1 MMRILL
7 ASMAALAASVSSAFA
22 PPAAI
27 AAHARFGPSV
37 ARSRSSWRVLRLIV
51 SPAPGDFVLEE
62 LGFRG
67 AGRGKLSASSLH
79 VMVKGAFGDDYVAG
93 AWLST
98 PAGRRA
104 LVLVVN
110 RPSPLLDPS
119 HVQLVLRWQA
129 WLGSP
134 FRRAALNPL
143 AVGAAPAPSALCVL
157 EGHDLPL
164 GSVRLHVLGTWGTRI
179 SAITPANAIAEAYDA
194 SCGRPVESA
203 FAQALSGACS
213 ERCEPTPTPPPET
226 APPGCG
232 RCDPR
237 PGYACPLVATP
248 AVCVASP
255 GSGARRTSTGS
266 Y

>member
-1 MMRILL
+1 MMRLLL
-7 ASMAALAASVSSAFA
+7 ASMAALTVSASSAFA

-27 AAHARFGPSV
+27 AAHDRFPPS
-37 ARSRSSWRVLRLIV
+37 AARSSWRVLRMSV

-67 AGRGKLSASSLH
+67 DGRGKLSAGSLH
-79 VMVKGAFGDDYVAG
+79 VMVKGPFGDDYVAG

-119 HVQLVLRWQA
+119 HVHLVLSWQA
-129 WLGSP
+129 RLGSP

-143 AVGAAPAPSALCVL
+143 AAGAALAPSALCAL
-157 EGHDLPL
+157 EEHGLPL
-164 GSVRLHVLGTWGTRI
+164 GSVRLHLLATRGTRI
-179 SAITPANAIAEAYDA
+179 GEIAPAHAIADAYDA
-194 SCGRPVESA
+194 SCGRPVEPA
-203 FAQALSGACS
+203 FAQALSAACS
-213 ERCEPTPTPPPET
+213 ERCEATPTPPPET

-232 RCDPR
+232 RCDPQ

-255 GSGARRTSTGS
+255 GNGARRTSTGS
-266 Y
+266 H

>member
-1 MMRILL
+1 MMRLLL
-7 ASMAALAASVSSAFA
+7 ASMAALAVSVSSAFA

-27 AAHARFGPSV
+27 AAHVRFAASA
-37 ARSRSSWRVLRLIV
+37 ARSSSPWRVLRLSV

-62 LGFRG
+62 LAFRG
-67 AGRGKLSASSLH
+67 AGRRRLSASSLH
-79 VMVKGAFGDDYVAG
+79 VMVKGPFGDDYVAG

-119 HVQLVLRWQA
+119 NVHLVLSWQA
-129 WLGSP
+129 RLGSP

-143 AVGAAPAPSALCVL
+143 AAGAAPAPSALCAL
-157 EGHDLPL
+157 EGRGLPL
-164 GSVRLHVLGTWGTRI
+164 GSVRLHMLGTQGARI
-179 SAITPANAIAEAYDA
+179 GAIAPASAIADAYDT
-194 SCGRPVESA
+194 SCGRPVEPA
-203 FAQALSGACS
+203 FAQALSRACS
-213 ERCEPTPTPPPET
+213 ERCEPIPTPPPET

-232 RCDPR
+232 GCDPR
-237 PGYACPLVATP
+237 PDYACPLVATP